1 MPRDCRPQAQL
12 RGLSFGHLYRPP
24 VCRLRPQP
32 WLLAALAT
40 AAWQPG
46 HPDRAI
52 HHTPAKGLRRAVHF
66 PEHWGCWERGTH
78 PACADPG
85 FPSTGGWTRSASRV
99 RVEHASRRQSGG
111 PGGAGRERAQPGT
124 GRRTR
129 GRPCLAWQ
137 SPGSSEASRVGGCV
151 LGAGDPTMSRSQNA
165 ASRWPPASWPLLM
178 AQAPRKG
185 PRPALLAWGAFVLRP
200 SSHARLPDTVCAPE
214 GQAPA
219 PAPRTNTQT
228 TPANAV
234 HRNTLV
240 SQTPGAEA
248 WTPQG
253 GVDVCPLWRA

>member
-1 MPRDCRPQAQL
+1 MHKQRRPNAKIQPRSANDWNCT
-12 RGLSFGHLYRPP
+12 GHLSAAFAPSPGSSQHWRQLLGSPATPTAPFTTRPP
-24 VCRLRPQP
+24 
-32 WLLAALAT
+32 
-40 AAWQPG
+40 
-46 HPDRAI
+46 RAS
-52 HHTPAKGLRRAVHF
+52 AVQ
-66 PEHWGCWERGTH
+66 CT
-78 PACADPG
+78 
-85 FPSTGGWTRSASRV
+85 FPSTGDAGNGEHTRRVPIRASRQ
-99 RVEHASRRQSGG
+99 QSGG

-124 GRRTR
+124 GHRTR
-129 GRPCLAWQ
+129 SRPCLAWQ